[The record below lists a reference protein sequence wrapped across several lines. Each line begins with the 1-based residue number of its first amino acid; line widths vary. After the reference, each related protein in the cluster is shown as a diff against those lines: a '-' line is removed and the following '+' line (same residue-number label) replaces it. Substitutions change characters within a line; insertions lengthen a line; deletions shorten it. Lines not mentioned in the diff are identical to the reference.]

1 MGTQDKSEN
10 ELDKPS
16 EKSLQIGNGL
26 TLSSTRSMQ
35 VSLEAVRC
43 GKAGL
48 DAHRLRMLT
57 RVPETGDW
65 ARFDQN
71 SIELKDLA
79 YLTAKVGDE
88 FALLRGKHEDILFH
102 GGRIECHI
110 TGILWDS
117 LANRKLELVG
127 HSHPGE
133 DIPEPSL
140 GDRLALRKIGQK
152 KSMVI
157 SARTGISVEF
167 GPDRYELRG

>member
-1 MGTQDKSEN
+1 MENDKTTDIIDGDS
-10 ELDKPS
+10 
-16 EKSLQIGNGL
+16 L
-26 TLSSTRSMQ
+26 TLSSTRSMK
-35 VSLEAVRC
+35 VSLEAVRS

-48 DAHRLRMLT
+48 DAHRQKMLD

-65 ARFDQN
+65 AKFELN
-71 SIELKDLA
+71 SIELRDLA

-110 TGILWDS
+110 VGILWNS
-117 LANRKLELVG
+117 LASHKLKLVG

-133 DIPEPSL
+133 NIPEPSH
-140 GDRLALRKIGQK
+140 GDRIALRKINQK

-167 GPDRYELRG
+167 GPDRFELRR

>member
-1 MGTQDKSEN
+1 MEF
-10 ELDKPS
+10 DKPTDNIDGDS
-16 EKSLQIGNGL
+16 L

-35 VSLEAVRC
+35 VSLEAVRS

-48 DAHRLRMLT
+48 DTHRQKMLD
-57 RVPETGDW
+57 RVPKTGDW
-65 ARFDQN
+65 AKFKVN

-88 FALLRGKHEDILFH
+88 FALLRRKHEDILFH
-102 GGRIECHI
+102 GGHIECHI
-110 TGILWDS
+110 VGILWDS
-117 LANRKLELVG
+117 LANHKLELIG

-133 DIPEPSL
+133 DIPEPSH
-140 GDRLALRKIGQK
+140 GDRIALRKIKQK

-167 GPDRYELRG
+167 GPNRFELRR

>member
-1 MGTQDKSEN
+1 MEIDKTTDDIDGDS
-10 ELDKPS
+10 
-16 EKSLQIGNGL
+16 L
-26 TLSSTRSMQ
+26 TLSSTHSMQ
-35 VSLEAVRC
+35 VSLEAVRS

-48 DAHRLRMLT
+48 DAHRQKMLD

-65 ARFDQN
+65 AKFEVN

-79 YLTAKVGDE
+79 YLTARVGDE

-102 GGRIECHI
+102 GGRVKCHI

-117 LANRKLELVG
+117 LVNHKLELVG

-133 DIPEPSL
+133 DIPEPSH
-140 GDRLALRKIGQK
+140 GDRIALRKIKQK

-167 GPDRYELRG
+167 GSDRFELRR